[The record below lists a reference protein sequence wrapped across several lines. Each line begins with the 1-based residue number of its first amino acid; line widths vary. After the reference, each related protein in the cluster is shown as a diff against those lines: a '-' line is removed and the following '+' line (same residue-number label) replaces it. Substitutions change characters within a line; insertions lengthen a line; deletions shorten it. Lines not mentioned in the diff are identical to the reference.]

1 MASSYQQRSLWRKI
15 IYSIVIVVLFTFSI
29 LYRKQLLEPSALRLQ
44 LREQSHGEVELTGAA
59 LRQLLFG
66 GRAIATTMLWNTVIE
81 KQKRHEF
88 NEVELL
94 VGSITKLQPYFL
106 TPW

>member
-1 MASSYQQRSLWRKI
+1 MGEQSCPPPEQTSWQVAKP
-15 IYSIVIVVLFTFSI
+15 F
-29 LYRKQLLEPSALRLQ
+29 LLGLQ

-88 NEVELL
+88 NEVELTQR
-94 VGSITKLQPYFL
+94 SYK
-106 TPW
+106 